1 MKSVLPALLLLPLAV
16 ASTPRALGQTG
27 PAQVTLINGD
37 TLSGTILGRE
47 PGAIILQHELLGEI
61 RLPEGRIA
69 ETRFAAAAAP
79 EDAQAPQPAAA
90 ETPAV
95 ETPDLLLEPLLPGW
109 ERQFDLGLIGS
120 EGNSQSRN
128 VHGALTAK
136 TESPEYRWDVQMV
149 YDAAEE
155 DGNRSR
161 EQFFAQANRDWLTP
175 GSPHFYFALG
185 RFDWDDFQDWD
196 YRVNTAGGYGY
207 EFVDRPGWTL
217 RSKTGL
223 GASRKFGGD
232 EDELSPEGLL
242 GLESFW
248 KFSEHHSIEFVTT
261 LFPQLNEMG
270 EYRSLTSLSWV
281 NKLNAT
287 MRLKV
292 GLTNEY
298 DSDVGEDVK
307 HNDFTYTTA
316 LSWDI

>member
-1 MKSVLPALLLLPLAV
+1 MLKSVPPALLLLSLAV
-16 ASTPRALGQTG
+16 ASTPQALAQTG
-27 PAQVTLINGD
+27 PAQVVLTNGD
-37 TLSGTILGRE
+37 TLSGTVLGRE
-47 PGAIILQHELLGEI
+47 EGAILLQHELLGEI
-61 RLPEGRIA
+61 RLPEARIQ
-69 ETRFAAAAAP
+69 ETRFAAGGEAP
-79 EDAQAPQPAAA
+79 ADEPAPQPAAEA
-90 ETPAV
+90 PER
-95 ETPDLLLEPLLPGW
+95 LLEPLLPGW
-109 ERQFDLGLIGS
+109 ERQFDLGISGS

-128 VHGALTAK
+128 IHGALTAK
-136 TESPEYRWDVQMV
+136 TESPEYRWDVQLA

-155 DGNRSR
+155 DGEQSR
-161 EQFFAQANRDWLTP
+161 EEFFAQANRDWLEP

-207 EFVDRPGWTL
+207 EFVQRPGWAL
-217 RSKTGL
+217 RGKAGL
-223 GASRKFGGD
+223 GVSREFGG
-232 EDELSPEGLL
+232 EDDRLSPEGLL

-248 KFSEHHSIEFVTT
+248 KLSEHHRIEFATT
-261 LFPQLNEMG
+261 LYPQLDELG
-270 EYRSLTSLSWV
+270 EYRNLTSLLWV

-307 HNDFTYTTA
+307 HNDFAYTTA

>member
-1 MKSVLPALLLLPLAV
+1 MKFVLAALLLLPLAV
-16 ASTPRALGQTG
+16 ASAPHAMAQTG
-27 PAQVTLINGD
+27 PAQITLTNGD

-47 PGAIILQHELLGEI
+47 QGTIILQHESLGEI
-61 RLPEGRIA
+61 RLPEGRIK
-69 ETRFAAAAAP
+69 ETRFAVVAQAP
-79 EDAQAPQPAAA
+79 EDAQAPQPTAM
-90 ETPAV
+90 

-109 ERQFDLGLIGS
+109 ERQFDLGISGS

-128 VHGALTAK
+128 IHGALTAK
-136 TESPEYRWDVQMV
+136 TESPEYRWDVQMA
-149 YDAAEE
+149 YDAAEK
-155 DGNRSR
+155 DGNQSR
-161 EQFFAQANRDWLTP
+161 DQFFAQANRDWLKP
-175 GSPHFYFALG
+175 GSPHFYFAQG

-207 EFVDRPGWTL
+207 EFVDRPGWAL
-217 RSKTGL
+217 RGKAGL
-223 GASRKFGGD
+223 GVSREFGGD

-248 KFSEHHSIEFVTT
+248 KLSEHHSIEFVST
-261 LFPQLNEMG
+261 LFPQLDEMG

-307 HNDFTYTTA
+307 HNDFAYTTA

>member
-1 MKSVLPALLLLPLAV
+1 MKFVLPTLLLLPLAV
-16 ASTPRALGQTG
+16 ASIPHAMAQTG
-27 PAQVTLINGD
+27 PAQLTLTNGD

-47 PGAIILQHELLGEI
+47 QGAIILQHELLGEI
-61 RLPEGRIA
+61 RLPEGRIE
-69 ETRFAAAAAP
+69 ETRLAAAP
-79 EDAQAPQPAAA
+79 QAPEDVQAPQPAA
-90 ETPAV
+90 ET

-109 ERQFDLGLIGS
+109 ERQFDLGISGS

-128 VHGALTAK
+128 IHGALTAK
-136 TESPEYRWDVQMV
+136 AESPEYRWDVQMA

-161 EQFFAQANRDWLTP
+161 EQFFAQANRDWLEP
-175 GSPHFYFALG
+175 GSPHFYFAQG
-185 RFDWDDFQDWD
+185 RFDWDDFQGWD

-207 EFVDRPGWTL
+207 EFIDRPGWAL
-217 RSKTGL
+217 RGKAGL
-223 GASRKFGGD
+223 GVSREFGGD

-248 KFSEHHSIEFVTT
+248 KLSEHHSIEFVTT

-307 HNDFTYTTA
+307 HNDFAYTTA

>member
-1 MKSVLPALLLLPLAV
+1 MKFVLPILLLLPLGV
-16 ASTPRALGQTG
+16 ASVPRALAQTG
-27 PAQVTLINGD
+27 PAQITLTNGD

-47 PGAIILQHELLGEI
+47 QGAIILQHELLGEI
-61 RLPEGRIA
+61 RLPEGRIE
-69 ETRFAAAAAP
+69 ETRFAATAQVP
-79 EDAQAPQPAAA
+79 GDTQAPPVAD
-90 ETPAV
+90 TPG
-95 ETPDLLLEPLLPGW
+95 LLLEPLLPGW
-109 ERQFDLGLIGS
+109 ERQFDLGISGA

-136 TESPEYRWDVQMV
+136 TEAPEYRWDVQMV
-149 YDAAEE
+149 YDTAEE
-155 DGNRSR
+155 DGNQSR
-161 EQFFAQANRDWLTP
+161 EQFFAQANRDWLEP
-175 GSPHFYFALG
+175 GSPHFYFAMG
-185 RFDWDDFQDWD
+185 RFDWDDFQDWN

-207 EFVDRPGWTL
+207 ELVDRPGWAL
-217 RSKTGL
+217 RGKTGL
-223 GASRKFGGD
+223 GVSRKFGGE

-248 KFSEHHSIEFVTT
+248 KLSEHHSIEFVTS
-261 LFPQLNEMG
+261 LFPRLDEMG

-298 DSDVGEDVK
+298 DSDVGADAK
-307 HNDFTYTTA
+307 HNDFTYTTS